1 MTSSTMG
8 LLINSSSGLYCP
20 QADVYLDPW
29 KPVKKAI
36 LSHGHADHAR
46 GGSASYLCTPTAAPV
61 IRYRLGEINL
71 ETLPFGKEIFING
84 VSFSFHPA
92 GHILGSAQIKVS
104 SKGETVVFSGDYKTV
119 NDGFSEAFEPVKCHT
134 FITESTFGLPIY
146 HWQNQEYVF
155 EEIENWCL
163 HNRNNGYLSIIY
175 AYSLGKAQRI
185 LQGISNRLG
194 PVYTHLTIEAVLK
207 VMRNQGI
214 SLHKTIPVNA
224 DLSRADLMNGL
235 IIAPPAAQHT
245 NWLKKFEPIR
255 HGVAS
260 GWMAL
265 RGARR
270 RRNADKGFVLSDHA
284 DWEGLNE
291 AIALTGAENVFVTH
305 GYSDILSKWLQDKG
319 LNAQPL
325 ETNFEGDEIL

>member
-1 MTSSTMG
+1 MTNKG
-8 LLINSSSGLYCP
+8 LLVHTALGLYCP
-20 QADVYLDPW
+20 KADVYLDPW

-46 GGSASYLCTPTAAPV
+46 WGSSSYLCTPTAAPV
-61 IRYRLGEINL
+61 IKYRLGEINL
-71 ETLPFGKEIFING
+71 ETLPFGEEKLING

-104 SKGETVVFSGDYKTV
+104 YKGEIVVFSGDYKTA

-134 FITESTFGLPIY
+134 FITESTFGLPVY
-146 HWQNQEYVF
+146 HWQDQKWVF
-155 EEIENWCL
+155 NEMEEWCKN
-163 HNRNNGYLSIIY
+163 NRNNGHLSILY
-175 AYSLGKAQRI
+175 GYSLGKAQRI
-185 LQGISNRLG
+185 LQGLPESVG
-194 PVYTHLTIEAVLK
+194 PIFTHSTIEAVLN
-207 VMRNQGI
+207 VMRNQGV
-214 SLHKTIPVNA
+214 SLKNTIPVNEHLTRA
-224 DLSRADLMNGL
+224 ELLSGV
-235 IIAPPAAQHT
+235 IIAPPAVQNS

-255 HGVAS
+255 NGVVS

-291 AIALTGAENVFVTH
+291 AISLTGAENVFVTH
-305 GYSDILSKWLQDKG
+305 GYTDILSKWLIDKG
-319 LNAQPL
+319 LNAHPL
-325 ETNFEGDEIL
+325 ETNFEGDEVL

>member
-1 MTSSTMG
+1 MTNKG
-8 LLINSSSGLYCP
+8 LLVHTTLGLYCP
-20 QADVYLDPW
+20 KADVYLDPW

-46 GGSASYLCTPTAAPV
+46 WGSSSYLCTPTAAPV
-61 IRYRLGEINL
+61 IKYRLGDINL
-71 ETLPFGKEIFING
+71 ETLPFGEEKLING

-104 SKGETVVFSGDYKTV
+104 YKGEMVVFSGDYKTA

-134 FITESTFGLPIY
+134 FITESTFGLPVY
-146 HWQNQEYVF
+146 HWQDQKWVF
-155 EEIENWCL
+155 NEMEEWCKN
-163 HNRNNGYLSIIY
+163 NRNNGQLSILY
-175 AYSLGKAQRI
+175 GYSLGKAQRI
-185 LQGISNRLG
+185 LQGLPESVG
-194 PVYTHLTIEAVLK
+194 PIFTHSTIEAVLN
-207 VMRNQGI
+207 VMRNQGV
-214 SLHKTIPVNA
+214 SLKNTIPVNEH
-224 DLSRADLMNGL
+224 LTRADLLSGV
-235 IIAPPAAQHT
+235 IIAPPAVQNS

-255 HGVAS
+255 NGVVS

-291 AIALTGAENVFVTH
+291 AISLTGAENVFVTH
-305 GYSDILSKWLQDKG
+305 GYTDILSKWLIDKG
-319 LNAQPL
+319 LNAHPL
-325 ETNFEGDEIL
+325 ETNFEGDEVL

>member
-1 MTSSTMG
+1 MTNKG
-8 LLINSSSGLYCP
+8 LLVHTALGLYCP
-20 QADVYLDPW
+20 KADVYLDPW

-46 GGSASYLCTPTAAPV
+46 WGSSSYLCTPTAAPV
-61 IRYRLGEINL
+61 IKYRLGDINL
-71 ETLPFGKEIFING
+71 ETLPFGEEKLING

-104 SKGETVVFSGDYKTV
+104 YKGEMVVFSGDYKTA

-134 FITESTFGLPIY
+134 FITESTFGLPVY
-146 HWQNQEYVF
+146 HWQDQKWVF
-155 EEIENWCL
+155 NEMEEWCKN
-163 HNRNNGYLSIIY
+163 NRNNGQLSILY
-175 AYSLGKAQRI
+175 GYSLGKAQRI
-185 LQGISNRLG
+185 LQGLPESVG
-194 PVYTHLTIEAVLK
+194 PIFTHSTIEAVLN
-207 VMRNQGI
+207 VMRNQGV
-214 SLHKTIPVNA
+214 SLKNTIPVNEHLTRA
-224 DLSRADLMNGL
+224 ELLSGV
-235 IIAPPAAQHT
+235 IIAPPAVQNS

-255 HGVAS
+255 NGVVS

-291 AIALTGAENVFVTH
+291 AISLTGAENVFVTH
-305 GYSDILSKWLQDKG
+305 GYTDILSKWLIDKG
-319 LNAQPL
+319 LNAHPL
-325 ETNFEGDEIL
+325 ETNFEGDEVL

>member
-1 MTSSTMG
+1 MTNKG
-8 LLINSSSGLYCP
+8 LLVHTALGLYCHK
-20 QADVYLDPW
+20 ADVYLDPW

-46 GGSASYLCTPTAAPV
+46 WGSSSYLCTPTAAPV
-61 IRYRLGEINL
+61 IKYRLGDINL
-71 ETLPFGKEIFING
+71 ETLPFGEEKLING

-104 SKGETVVFSGDYKTV
+104 YKGEIVVFSGDYKTA

-134 FITESTFGLPIY
+134 FITESTFGLPVY
-146 HWQNQEYVF
+146 HWQDQKWVF
-155 EEIENWCL
+155 NEMEEWCKN
-163 HNRNNGYLSIIY
+163 NRNNGQLSILY
-175 AYSLGKAQRI
+175 GYSLGKAQRI
-185 LQGISNRLG
+185 LQGLPESVG
-194 PVYTHLTIEAVLK
+194 PIFTHSTIEAVLN
-207 VMRNQGI
+207 VMRNQGV
-214 SLHKTIPVNA
+214 SLKNTIPVNEH
-224 DLSRADLMNGL
+224 LTRADLLSGV
-235 IIAPPAAQHT
+235 IIAPPAVQNS

-255 HGVAS
+255 NGVVS

-291 AIALTGAENVFVTH
+291 AISLTGAENVFVTH
-305 GYSDILSKWLQDKG
+305 GYTDILSKWLIDKG
-319 LNAQPL
+319 LNAHPL
-325 ETNFEGDEIL
+325 ETNFEGDEVL

>member
-1 MTSSTMG
+1 MTNKG
-8 LLINSSSGLYCP
+8 LLVHTALGLYCP
-20 QADVYLDPW
+20 KADVYLDPW

-46 GGSASYLCTPTAAPV
+46 WGSSSYLCTPTAAPV
-61 IRYRLGEINL
+61 IKYRLGEINL
-71 ETLPFGKEIFING
+71 ETLPFGEEKLING

-104 SKGETVVFSGDYKTV
+104 YKGEIVVFSGDYKTA

-134 FITESTFGLPIY
+134 FITESTFGLPVY
-146 HWQNQEYVF
+146 HWQDQKWVF
-155 EEIENWCL
+155 NEMEEWCKN
-163 HNRNNGYLSIIY
+163 NRNNGQLSILY
-175 AYSLGKAQRI
+175 GYSLGKAQRI
-185 LQGISNRLG
+185 LQGLPESVG
-194 PVYTHLTIEAVLK
+194 PIFTHSTIEAVLN
-207 VMRNQGI
+207 VMRNQGV
-214 SLHKTIPVNA
+214 SLKNTIPVNEH
-224 DLSRADLMNGL
+224 LTRADLLSGV
-235 IIAPPAAQHT
+235 IIAPPAVQNS

-255 HGVAS
+255 NGVVS

-291 AIALTGAENVFVTH
+291 AISLTGAENVFVTH
-305 GYSDILSKWLQDKG
+305 GYTDILSKWLIDKG
-319 LNAQPL
+319 LNAHPL
-325 ETNFEGDEIL
+325 ETNFEGDEVL

>member
-1 MTSSTMG
+1 MTNKG
-8 LLINSSSGLYCP
+8 LLVHTALGLYCP
-20 QADVYLDPW
+20 KADVYLDPW

-46 GGSASYLCTPTAAPV
+46 WGSSSYLCTPTAAPV
-61 IRYRLGEINL
+61 IKYRLGDINL
-71 ETLPFGKEIFING
+71 ETLPFGEEKLING

-104 SKGETVVFSGDYKTV
+104 YKGEIVVFSGDYKTA

-134 FITESTFGLPIY
+134 FITESTFGLPVY
-146 HWQNQEYVF
+146 HWQDQKWVF
-155 EEIENWCL
+155 NEMEEWCKN
-163 HNRNNGYLSIIY
+163 NRNNGQLSILY
-175 AYSLGKAQRI
+175 GYSLGKAQRI
-185 LQGISNRLG
+185 LQGLPESVG
-194 PVYTHLTIEAVLK
+194 PIFTHSTIEAVLN
-207 VMRNQGI
+207 VMRNQGV
-214 SLHKTIPVNA
+214 SLKNTIPVNEH
-224 DLSRADLMNGL
+224 LTRADLLGGV
-235 IIAPPAAQHT
+235 IIAPPAVQNS

-255 HGVAS
+255 NGVVS

-291 AIALTGAENVFVTH
+291 AISLTGAENVFVTH
-305 GYSDILSKWLQDKG
+305 GYTDILSKWLIDKG
-319 LNAQPL
+319 LNAHPL
-325 ETNFEGDEIL
+325 ETNFEGDEVL

>member
-1 MTSSTMG
+1 MNKKG
-8 LLINSSSGLYCP
+8 LLVHTGLGLYCP
-20 QADVYLDPW
+20 KADVYLDPW

-46 GGSASYLCTPTAAPV
+46 WGSSSYLCTPTAAPV
-61 IRYRLGEINL
+61 IKYRLGDINL
-71 ETLPFGKEIFING
+71 ETLPFGEEKLING

-104 SKGETVVFSGDYKTV
+104 YKGEIVVFSGDYKTA

-134 FITESTFGLPIY
+134 FITESTFGLPVY
-146 HWQNQEYVF
+146 HWQDQKWVF
-155 EEIENWCL
+155 NEMEEWCKN
-163 HNRNNGYLSIIY
+163 NRNNHHLSILY
-175 AYSLGKAQRI
+175 GYSLGKAQRI
-185 LQGISNRLG
+185 LQGLPESVG
-194 PVYTHLTIEAVLK
+194 PIFTHSTIEAVLN
-207 VMRNQGI
+207 VMRNQGV
-214 SLHKTIPVNA
+214 SLKNTIPVNEHIT
-224 DLSRADLMNGL
+224 RADLLSGV
-235 IIAPPAAQHT
+235 IIAPPAVQNS

-255 HGVAS
+255 NGVVS

-291 AIALTGAENVFVTH
+291 AISLTGAENIFVTH
-305 GYSDILSKWLQDKG
+305 GYTDILSKWLIDKG
-319 LNAQPL
+319 LNAYPL
-325 ETNFEGDEIL
+325 ETNFEGDEVL

>member
-1 MTSSTMG
+1 MTNKG
-8 LLINSSSGLYCP
+8 LLVHTALGLYCP
-20 QADVYLDPW
+20 KADVYLDPW

-46 GGSASYLCTPTAAPV
+46 WGSSSYLCTPTAAPV
-61 IRYRLGEINL
+61 IKYRLGDINL
-71 ETLPFGKEIFING
+71 ETLPFGEEKLING

-104 SKGETVVFSGDYKTV
+104 YKGEIVVFSGDYKTA

-134 FITESTFGLPIY
+134 FITESTFGLPVY
-146 HWQNQEYVF
+146 HWQDQKWVF
-155 EEIENWCL
+155 NEMEEWCKN
-163 HNRNNGYLSIIY
+163 NRNNGQLSILY
-175 AYSLGKAQRI
+175 GYSLGKAQRI
-185 LQGISNRLG
+185 LQGLPESIG
-194 PVYTHLTIEAVLK
+194 PIFTHSTIEAVLN
-207 VMRNQGI
+207 VMRNQGV
-214 SLHKTIPVNA
+214 SLKNTIPVNEHLTRTEL
-224 DLSRADLMNGL
+224 LSGV
-235 IIAPPAAQHT
+235 IIAPPAVQNS

-255 HGVAS
+255 NGVVS

-291 AIALTGAENVFVTH
+291 AISLTGAENVFVTH
-305 GYSDILSKWLQDKG
+305 GYTDILSKWLIDKG
-319 LNAQPL
+319 LNAHPL
-325 ETNFEGDEIL
+325 ETNFEGDEVL

>member
-1 MTSSTMG
+1 MTNKG
-8 LLINSSSGLYCP
+8 LLVHTALGLYCP
-20 QADVYLDPW
+20 KADVYLDPW

-46 GGSASYLCTPTAAPV
+46 WGSSSYLCTPTAAPV
-61 IRYRLGEINL
+61 IKYRLGEINL
-71 ETLPFGKEIFING
+71 ETLPFGEEKLING

-104 SKGETVVFSGDYKTV
+104 YKGEIVVFSGDYKTA

-134 FITESTFGLPIY
+134 FITESTFGLPVY
-146 HWQNQEYVF
+146 HWQDQKWVF
-155 EEIENWCL
+155 NEMEEWCKN
-163 HNRNNGYLSIIY
+163 NRNNGQLSILY
-175 AYSLGKAQRI
+175 GYSLGKAQRI
-185 LQGISNRLG
+185 LQGLPESIG
-194 PVYTHLTIEAVLK
+194 PIFTHSTIEAVLN
-207 VMRNQGI
+207 VMRNQGV
-214 SLHKTIPVNA
+214 SLKNTIPVNEH
-224 DLSRADLMNGL
+224 LTRADLLSGV
-235 IIAPPAAQHT
+235 IIAPPAVQNS

-255 HGVAS
+255 NGVVS

-291 AIALTGAENVFVTH
+291 AISLTGAENVFVTH
-305 GYSDILSKWLQDKG
+305 GYTDILSKWLIDKG
-319 LNAQPL
+319 LNAHPL
-325 ETNFEGDEIL
+325 ETNFEGDEVL

>member
-1 MTSSTMG
+1 MANKG
-8 LLINSSSGLYCP
+8 LLVHTALGLYCP
-20 QADVYLDPW
+20 RADVYLDPW

-46 GGSASYLCTPTAAPV
+46 WGSSSYLCTPTAAPV
-61 IRYRLGEINL
+61 IKYRLGEINL
-71 ETLPFGKEIFING
+71 ETLPFGEEKLING

-104 SKGETVVFSGDYKTV
+104 YKGEMVVFSGDYKTA

-134 FITESTFGLPIY
+134 FITESTFGLPVY
-146 HWQNQEYVF
+146 HWQDQKWVF
-155 EEIENWCL
+155 NEMEEWCKN
-163 HNRNNGYLSIIY
+163 NRNNGQLSILY
-175 AYSLGKAQRI
+175 GYSLGKAQRI
-185 LQGISNRLG
+185 LQGLPESVG
-194 PVYTHLTIEAVLK
+194 PIFTHSTIEAVLN
-207 VMRNQGI
+207 VMRNQGV
-214 SLHKTIPVNA
+214 SLKNTIPVNEHLA
-224 DLSRADLMNGL
+224 RAELLSGV
-235 IIAPPAAQHT
+235 IIAPPAVQNS

-255 HGVAS
+255 NGVVS

-291 AIALTGAENVFVTH
+291 AISLTGAENVFVTH
-305 GYSDILSKWLQDKG
+305 GYTDILSKWLIDKG
-319 LNAQPL
+319 LNAHPL
-325 ETNFEGDEIL
+325 ETNFEGDEVL

>member
-1 MTSSTMG
+1 MNKKG
-8 LLINSSSGLYCP
+8 LLVHTALGLYCP
-20 QADVYLDPW
+20 KADVYLDPW

-46 GGSASYLCTPTAAPV
+46 WGSSSYLCTPSAAPV
-61 IRYRLGEINL
+61 IKYRLGDINL
-71 ETLPFGKEIFING
+71 ETLPFGEEKLING

-104 SKGETVVFSGDYKTV
+104 YKGEIVVFSGDYKTA

-134 FITESTFGLPIY
+134 FITESTFGLPVY
-146 HWQNQEYVF
+146 HWQDQKWVF
-155 EEIENWCL
+155 NEMEEWCKN
-163 HNRNNGYLSIIY
+163 NRNNHHLSILY
-175 AYSLGKAQRI
+175 GYSLGKAQRI
-185 LQGISNRLG
+185 LQGLPESVG
-194 PVYTHLTIEAVLK
+194 PIFTHSTIEAVLN
-207 VMRNQGI
+207 VMRNQGV
-214 SLHKTIPVNA
+214 SLKNTIPVNEH
-224 DLSRADLMNGL
+224 LTRADLLNGV
-235 IIAPPAAQHT
+235 IIAPPAVQNS

-255 HGVAS
+255 NGVVS

-291 AIALTGAENVFVTH
+291 AISLTGAENIFVTH
-305 GYSDILSKWLQDKG
+305 GYTDILSKWLIDKG
-319 LNAQPL
+319 LNAYPL
-325 ETNFEGDEIL
+325 ETNFEGDEVL

>member
-1 MTSSTMG
+1 MTNKG
-8 LLINSSSGLYCP
+8 LLVHTALGLYCP
-20 QADVYLDPW
+20 KADVYLDPW

-46 GGSASYLCTPTAAPV
+46 WGSSSYLCTPTAAPV
-61 IRYRLGEINL
+61 IKYRLGDINL
-71 ETLPFGKEIFING
+71 ETLPFGEEKLING

-104 SKGETVVFSGDYKTV
+104 YKGEIVVFSGDYKTA

-134 FITESTFGLPIY
+134 FITESTFGLPVY
-146 HWQNQEYVF
+146 HWQDQKWVF
-155 EEIENWCL
+155 NEMEEWCKN
-163 HNRNNGYLSIIY
+163 NRNNGHLSILY
-175 AYSLGKAQRI
+175 GYSLGKAQRI
-185 LQGISNRLG
+185 FQGLPESIGSIF
-194 PVYTHLTIEAVLK
+194 THSTIEAVLN
-207 VMRNQGI
+207 VMRNQGV
-214 SLHKTIPVNA
+214 SLKNTIPVNEH
-224 DLSRADLMNGL
+224 LTRADLLSGV
-235 IIAPPAAQHT
+235 IIAPPAVQNS

-255 HGVAS
+255 NGVVS

-291 AIALTGAENVFVTH
+291 AISLTGAENVFVTH
-305 GYSDILSKWLQDKG
+305 GYTDILSKWLIDKG
-319 LNAQPL
+319 LNAHPL
-325 ETNFEGDEIL
+325 ETNFEGDEVL

>member
-1 MTSSTMG
+1 MNKKG
-8 LLINSSSGLYCP
+8 LLVHTALGLYCP
-20 QADVYLDPW
+20 KADVYLDPW

-46 GGSASYLCTPTAAPV
+46 WGSSSYLCTPTAAPV
-61 IRYRLGEINL
+61 IKYRLGDINL
-71 ETLPFGKEIFING
+71 ETLPFGEEKLING

-104 SKGETVVFSGDYKTV
+104 YKGEIVVFSGDYKTA

-134 FITESTFGLPIY
+134 FITESTFGLPVY
-146 HWQNQEYVF
+146 HWQDQKWVF
-155 EEIENWCL
+155 NEMDEWCKN
-163 HNRNNGYLSIIY
+163 NRNNHHLSILY
-175 AYSLGKAQRI
+175 GYSLGKAQRI
-185 LQGISNRLG
+185 LQGLPESVG
-194 PVYTHLTIEAVLK
+194 PIFTHSTIEAVLN
-207 VMRNQGI
+207 VMRNQGV
-214 SLHKTIPVNA
+214 SLKNTIPVNEH
-224 DLSRADLMNGL
+224 LTRADLLNGV
-235 IIAPPAAQHT
+235 IIAPPAVQNS

-255 HGVAS
+255 NGVVS

-291 AIALTGAENVFVTH
+291 AISLTGAENVFVTH
-305 GYSDILSKWLQDKG
+305 GYTDILSKWLIDKG

-325 ETNFEGDEIL
+325 ETNFEGDEVL

>member
-1 MTSSTMG
+1 MTNKG
-8 LLINSSSGLYCP
+8 LLVHTALGLYCP
-20 QADVYLDPW
+20 KADVYLDPW

-46 GGSASYLCTPTAAPV
+46 WGSSSYLCTPTAAPV
-61 IRYRLGEINL
+61 IKYRLGEINL
-71 ETLPFGKEIFING
+71 ETLPFGEEKLING

-104 SKGETVVFSGDYKTV
+104 YKGEIVVFSGDYKTA

-134 FITESTFGLPIY
+134 FITESTFGLPVY
-146 HWQNQEYVF
+146 HWQDQKWVF
-155 EEIENWCL
+155 NEMEEWCKN
-163 HNRNNGYLSIIY
+163 NRNNHHLSILY
-175 AYSLGKAQRI
+175 GYSLGKAQRI
-185 LQGISNRLG
+185 LQGLPESVG
-194 PVYTHLTIEAVLK
+194 PIFTHSTIEAVLN
-207 VMRNQGI
+207 VMRNQGV
-214 SLHKTIPVNA
+214 SLKNTIPVNEHIT
-224 DLSRADLMNGL
+224 RADLLSGV
-235 IIAPPAAQHT
+235 IIAPPAVQNS

-255 HGVAS
+255 NGVVS

-291 AIALTGAENVFVTH
+291 AISLTGAENIFVTH
-305 GYSDILSKWLQDKG
+305 GYTDILSKWLIDKG
-319 LNAQPL
+319 LNAYPL
-325 ETNFEGDEIL
+325 ETNFEGDEVL

>member
-1 MTSSTMG
+1 MNKKG
-8 LLINSSSGLYCP
+8 LLVHTALGLYCP
-20 QADVYLDPW
+20 KADVYLDPW

-46 GGSASYLCTPTAAPV
+46 WGSSSYLCTPTAAPV
-61 IRYRLGEINL
+61 IKYRLGDINL
-71 ETLPFGKEIFING
+71 ETLPFGEEKLING

-104 SKGETVVFSGDYKTV
+104 YKGEMVVFSGDYKTA

-134 FITESTFGLPIY
+134 FITESTFGLPVY
-146 HWQNQEYVF
+146 HWQDQKWVF
-155 EEIENWCL
+155 NEMEEWCKN
-163 HNRNNGYLSIIY
+163 NRNNGQLSILY
-175 AYSLGKAQRI
+175 GYSLGKAQRI
-185 LQGISNRLG
+185 LQGLPESVG
-194 PVYTHLTIEAVLK
+194 PIFTHSTIEAVLN
-207 VMRNQGI
+207 VMRNQGV
-214 SLHKTIPVNA
+214 SLKNTIPVNEHLTRGEL
-224 DLSRADLMNGL
+224 LSGV
-235 IIAPPAAQHT
+235 IIAPPAVQNS

-255 HGVAS
+255 NGVVS

-291 AIALTGAENVFVTH
+291 AISLTGAENVFVTH
-305 GYSDILSKWLQDKG
+305 GYTDILSKWLIDKG
-319 LNAQPL
+319 LNAHPL
-325 ETNFEGDEIL
+325 ETNFEGDEVL

>member
-1 MTSSTMG
+1 MTNKG
-8 LLINSSSGLYCP
+8 LLIHTALGLYCP
-20 QADVYLDPW
+20 KADVYLDPW

-46 GGSASYLCTPTAAPV
+46 WGSSSYLCTPTAAPV
-61 IRYRLGEINL
+61 IKYRLGDINL
-71 ETLPFGKEIFING
+71 ETLPFGEEKLING

-104 SKGETVVFSGDYKTV
+104 YKGEMVVFSGDYKTA

-134 FITESTFGLPIY
+134 FITESTFGLPVY
-146 HWQNQEYVF
+146 HWQDQKWVF
-155 EEIENWCL
+155 NEMEEWCKN
-163 HNRNNGYLSIIY
+163 NRNNGQLSILY
-175 AYSLGKAQRI
+175 GYSLGKAQRI
-185 LQGISNRLG
+185 LQGLPESVG
-194 PVYTHLTIEAVLK
+194 PIFTHSTIEAVLK
-207 VMRNQGI
+207 VMRNQGV
-214 SLHKTIPVNA
+214 SLKNTIPVNEH
-224 DLSRADLMNGL
+224 LTRADLLSGV
-235 IIAPPAAQHT
+235 IIAPPAVQNS

-255 HGVAS
+255 NGVVS

-291 AIALTGAENVFVTH
+291 AISLTGAENVFVTH
-305 GYSDILSKWLQDKG
+305 GYTDILSKWLIDKG
-319 LNAQPL
+319 LNAHPL
-325 ETNFEGDEIL
+325 ETNFEGDEVL

>member
-1 MTSSTMG
+1 MNKKG
-8 LLINSSSGLYCP
+8 LLVHTGLGLYCP
-20 QADVYLDPW
+20 KADVYLDPW

-46 GGSASYLCTPTAAPV
+46 WGSSSYLCTPTAAPV
-61 IRYRLGEINL
+61 IKYRLGDINL
-71 ETLPFGKEIFING
+71 ETLPFGEEKLING

-104 SKGETVVFSGDYKTV
+104 YKGEIVVFSGDYKTA

-134 FITESTFGLPIY
+134 FITESTFGLPVY
-146 HWQNQEYVF
+146 HWQDQKWVF
-155 EEIENWCL
+155 NEMEEWCKN
-163 HNRNNGYLSIIY
+163 NRNNHHLSILY
-175 AYSLGKAQRI
+175 GYSLGKAQRI
-185 LQGISNRLG
+185 LQGLPESVG
-194 PVYTHLTIEAVLK
+194 PIFTHSTIEAILN
-207 VMRNQGI
+207 VMRNQGV
-214 SLHKTIPVNA
+214 SLKNTIPVNEHIT
-224 DLSRADLMNGL
+224 RADLLSGV
-235 IIAPPAAQHT
+235 IIAPPAVQNS

-255 HGVAS
+255 NGVVS

-291 AIALTGAENVFVTH
+291 AISLTGAENIFVTH
-305 GYSDILSKWLQDKG
+305 GYTDILSKWLIDKG
-319 LNAQPL
+319 LNAYPL
-325 ETNFEGDEIL
+325 QTNFEGDEVL

>member
-1 MTSSTMG
+1 
-8 LLINSSSGLYCP
+8 
-20 QADVYLDPW
+20 LDPW

-46 GGSASYLCTPTAAPV
+46 WGSSSYLCTPTAAPV
-61 IRYRLGEINL
+61 IKYRLGDINL
-71 ETLPFGKEIFING
+71 ETLPFGEEKLING

-104 SKGETVVFSGDYKTV
+104 YKGEIVVFSGDYKTA

-134 FITESTFGLPIY
+134 FITESTFGLPVY
-146 HWQNQEYVF
+146 HWQDQKWVF
-155 EEIENWCL
+155 NEMEEWCKN
-163 HNRNNGYLSIIY
+163 NRNNHHLSILY
-175 AYSLGKAQRI
+175 GYSLGKAQRI
-185 LQGISNRLG
+185 LQGLPESVG
-194 PVYTHLTIEAVLK
+194 PIFTHSTIEAVLN
-207 VMRNQGI
+207 VMRNQGV
-214 SLHKTIPVNA
+214 SLKNTIPVNEHIT
-224 DLSRADLMNGL
+224 RADLLSGV
-235 IIAPPAAQHT
+235 IIAPPAVQNS

-255 HGVAS
+255 NGVVS

-291 AIALTGAENVFVTH
+291 AISLTGAENIFVTH
-305 GYSDILSKWLQDKG
+305 GYTDILSKWLIDKG
-319 LNAQPL
+319 LNAYPL
-325 ETNFEGDEIL
+325 ETNFEGDEVL

>member
-1 MTSSTMG
+1 MTNKG
-8 LLINSSSGLYCP
+8 LLVHTALGLYCP
-20 QADVYLDPW
+20 KADVYLDPW

-46 GGSASYLCTPTAAPV
+46 WGSSSYLCTPTAAPV
-61 IRYRLGEINL
+61 IKYRLGDINL
-71 ETLPFGKEIFING
+71 ETLPFGEEKLING

-104 SKGETVVFSGDYKTV
+104 YKGEMVVFSGDYKTA

-134 FITESTFGLPIY
+134 FITESTFGLPVY
-146 HWQNQEYVF
+146 HWQDQKWVF
-155 EEIENWCL
+155 NEMEEWCKN
-163 HNRNNGYLSIIY
+163 NRNNGQLSILY
-175 AYSLGKAQRI
+175 GYSLGKAQRI
-185 LQGISNRLG
+185 LQGLPESVG
-194 PVYTHLTIEAVLK
+194 PIFTHSTIEAVLN
-207 VMRNQGI
+207 VMRNQGV
-214 SLHKTIPVNA
+214 SLKNTIPVNEH
-224 DLSRADLMNGL
+224 LTRAELLNGV
-235 IIAPPAAQHT
+235 IIAPPAVQNS

-255 HGVAS
+255 NGVVS

-291 AIALTGAENVFVTH
+291 AISLTGAENVFVTH
-305 GYSDILSKWLQDKG
+305 GYTDILSKWLIDKG
-319 LNAQPL
+319 LNAHPL
-325 ETNFEGDEIL
+325 ETNFEGDEVL

>member
-1 MTSSTMG
+1 MTNKG
-8 LLINSSSGLYCP
+8 LLVHTALGLYCP
-20 QADVYLDPW
+20 KADVYLDPW

-46 GGSASYLCTPTAAPV
+46 WGSSSYLCTPTAAPV
-61 IRYRLGEINL
+61 IKYRLGDINL
-71 ETLPFGKEIFING
+71 ETLPFGEEKLING

-104 SKGETVVFSGDYKTV
+104 YKGEMVVFSGDYKTA

-134 FITESTFGLPIY
+134 FITESTFGLPVY
-146 HWQNQEYVF
+146 HWQDQKWVF
-155 EEIENWCL
+155 NEMEEWCKN
-163 HNRNNGYLSIIY
+163 NRNNGQLSILY
-175 AYSLGKAQRI
+175 GYSLGKAQRI
-185 LQGISNRLG
+185 LQGLPESVG
-194 PVYTHLTIEAVLK
+194 PIFTHSTIEAVLN
-207 VMRNQGI
+207 VMRNQGV
-214 SLHKTIPVNA
+214 SLKNTIPVNEH
-224 DLSRADLMNGL
+224 LTRADLLSGV
-235 IIAPPAAQHT
+235 IIAPPAVQNS

-255 HGVAS
+255 NGVVS

-291 AIALTGAENVFVTH
+291 AISLTGAENVFVTH
-305 GYSDILSKWLQDKG
+305 GYTDILSKWLVDKG
-319 LNAQPL
+319 LNAHPL
-325 ETNFEGDEIL
+325 ETNFEGDEVL

>member
-1 MTSSTMG
+1 MTNKG
-8 LLINSSSGLYCP
+8 LLVHTALGLYCP
-20 QADVYLDPW
+20 KADVYLDPW

-46 GGSASYLCTPTAAPV
+46 WGSSSYLCTPTAAPV
-61 IRYRLGEINL
+61 IKYRLGEINL
-71 ETLPFGKEIFING
+71 ETLPFGEEKLING

-104 SKGETVVFSGDYKTV
+104 YKGEMVVFSGDYKTA

-134 FITESTFGLPIY
+134 FITESTFGLPVY
-146 HWQNQEYVF
+146 HWQDQKWVF
-155 EEIENWCL
+155 NEMEEWCKN
-163 HNRNNGYLSIIY
+163 NRNNDQLSILY
-175 AYSLGKAQRI
+175 GYSLGKAQRI
-185 LQGISNRLG
+185 LQGLPESIG
-194 PVYTHLTIEAVLK
+194 PIFTHSTIEAVLN
-207 VMRNQGI
+207 VMRNQGV
-214 SLHKTIPVNA
+214 SLKNTIPVNEH
-224 DLSRADLMNGL
+224 LTRADLLSGV
-235 IIAPPAAQHT
+235 IIAPPAVQNS

-255 HGVAS
+255 NGVVS

-291 AIALTGAENVFVTH
+291 AISLTGAENVFVTH
-305 GYSDILSKWLQDKG
+305 GYTDILSKWLIDKG
-319 LNAQPL
+319 LNAHPL
-325 ETNFEGDEIL
+325 ETNFEGDEVL

>member
-1 MTSSTMG
+1 MTNKG
-8 LLINSSSGLYCP
+8 LLVHTALGLYSP
-20 QADVYLDPW
+20 KADVYLDPW

-46 GGSASYLCTPTAAPV
+46 WGSSSYLCTPTAAPV
-61 IRYRLGEINL
+61 IKYRLGEINL
-71 ETLPFGKEIFING
+71 ETLPFGEEKLING

-104 SKGETVVFSGDYKTV
+104 YKGEMVVFSGDYKTA

-134 FITESTFGLPIY
+134 FITESTFGLPVY
-146 HWQNQEYVF
+146 HWQDQKWVF
-155 EEIENWCL
+155 NEMEEWCKN
-163 HNRNNGYLSIIY
+163 NRNNGQLSILY
-175 AYSLGKAQRI
+175 GYSLGKAQRI
-185 LQGISNRLG
+185 LQGLPESVG
-194 PVYTHLTIEAVLK
+194 PIFTHSTIEAVLN
-207 VMRNQGI
+207 VMRNQGV
-214 SLHKTIPVNA
+214 SLKNTIPVNEHLTRA
-224 DLSRADLMNGL
+224 ELLSGV
-235 IIAPPAAQHT
+235 IIAPPAVQNS

-255 HGVAS
+255 NGVVS

-291 AIALTGAENVFVTH
+291 AISLTGAENVFVTH
-305 GYSDILSKWLQDKG
+305 GYTDILSKWLIDKG
-319 LNAQPL
+319 LNAHPL
-325 ETNFEGDEIL
+325 ETNFEGDEVL

>member
-1 MTSSTMG
+1 MTNKG
-8 LLINSSSGLYCP
+8 LLVHTALGLYCP
-20 QADVYLDPW
+20 KADVYLDPW

-46 GGSASYLCTPTAAPV
+46 WGSSSYLCTPTAAPV
-61 IRYRLGEINL
+61 IKYRLGDINL
-71 ETLPFGKEIFING
+71 ETLPFGEEKLING

-104 SKGETVVFSGDYKTV
+104 YKGEMVVFSGDYKTA

-134 FITESTFGLPIY
+134 FITESTFGLPVY
-146 HWQNQEYVF
+146 HWQDQKWVF
-155 EEIENWCL
+155 NEMEEWCKN
-163 HNRNNGYLSIIY
+163 NRNNGQLSILY
-175 AYSLGKAQRI
+175 GYSLGKAQRI
-185 LQGISNRLG
+185 LQGLPESVG
-194 PVYTHLTIEAVLK
+194 PIFTHSTIEAVLN
-207 VMRNQGI
+207 VMRNQGV
-214 SLHKTIPVNA
+214 SLKNTIPVNEH
-224 DLSRADLMNGL
+224 LTRADLLSGV
-235 IIAPPAAQHT
+235 IIAPPAVQNS

-255 HGVAS
+255 NGVVS

-291 AIALTGAENVFVTH
+291 AISLTGAENVFVTH
-305 GYSDILSKWLQDKG
+305 GYTDILSKWLIDKG
-319 LNAQPL
+319 LNAHPL
-325 ETNFEGDEIL
+325 ETNFEGDEVL

>member
-1 MTSSTMG
+1 MNKKG
-8 LLINSSSGLYCP
+8 LLVHTALGLYCP
-20 QADVYLDPW
+20 KADVYLDPW

-46 GGSASYLCTPTAAPV
+46 WGSSSYLCTPSAAPV
-61 IRYRLGEINL
+61 IKYRLGDINL
-71 ETLPFGKEIFING
+71 ETLPFGEEKLING

-104 SKGETVVFSGDYKTV
+104 YKGEIVVFSGDYKTA

-134 FITESTFGLPIY
+134 FITESTFGLPVY
-146 HWQNQEYVF
+146 HWQDQKWVF
-155 EEIENWCL
+155 NEMEEWCKN
-163 HNRNNGYLSIIY
+163 NRNNHHLSILY
-175 AYSLGKAQRI
+175 GYSLGKAQRI
-185 LQGISNRLG
+185 LQGLPESVG
-194 PVYTHLTIEAVLK
+194 PIFTHSTIEAILN
-207 VMRNQGI
+207 VMRNQGV
-214 SLHKTIPVNA
+214 SLKNTIPVNEHIT
-224 DLSRADLMNGL
+224 RADLLSGV
-235 IIAPPAAQHT
+235 IIAPPAVQNS

-255 HGVAS
+255 NGVVS

-291 AIALTGAENVFVTH
+291 AISLTGAENIFVTH
-305 GYSDILSKWLQDKG
+305 GYTDILSKWLIDKG
-319 LNAQPL
+319 LNAYPL
-325 ETNFEGDEIL
+325 ETNFEGDEVL

>member
-1 MTSSTMG
+1 MTNKG
-8 LLINSSSGLYCP
+8 LLVHTALGLYCP
-20 QADVYLDPW
+20 KADVYLDPW

-46 GGSASYLCTPTAAPV
+46 WGSSSYLCTPTAAPV
-61 IRYRLGEINL
+61 IKYRLGDINL
-71 ETLPFGKEIFING
+71 ETLPFGEEKLING

-104 SKGETVVFSGDYKTV
+104 YKGEMVVFSGDYKTA

-134 FITESTFGLPIY
+134 FITESTFGLPVY
-146 HWQNQEYVF
+146 HWQDQKWVF
-155 EEIENWCL
+155 NEMEEWCKN
-163 HNRNNGYLSIIY
+163 NRNNGQLSILY
-175 AYSLGKAQRI
+175 GYSLGKAQRI
-185 LQGISNRLG
+185 LQGLPESVG
-194 PVYTHLTIEAVLK
+194 PIFTHSTIEAVLN
-207 VMRNQGI
+207 VMRNQGV
-214 SLHKTIPVNA
+214 SLKNTIPVNEHLTSA
-224 DLSRADLMNGL
+224 ELLSGV
-235 IIAPPAAQHT
+235 IIAPPAVQNS

-255 HGVAS
+255 NGVVS

-291 AIALTGAENVFVTH
+291 AISLTGAENVFVTH
-305 GYSDILSKWLQDKG
+305 GYTDILSKWLIDKG
-319 LNAQPL
+319 LNAHPL
-325 ETNFEGDEIL
+325 ETNFEGDEVL